1 MQINKLELKNIK
13 YFKSGSRETPCY
25 NADVFINGKKAI
37 HVYNDGNGGCDA
49 QLMIKPFTY
58 TELRDVYNYLND
70 QSPIDHEP
78 LEEWCH
84 DRLYEYLDQ
93 KKLKRDMKTKFICVD
108 KVKNELYAYAKKGHS
123 DLAFQNHMDK
133 NHPNDTCLNFL
144 VFEKAW
150 KLFDEV
156 TS

>member
-13 YFKSGSRETPCY
+13 YFESGSRETPCY

-70 QSPIDHEP
+70 QSEIDHEP

-108 KVKNELYAYAKKGHS
+108 KIKNELYAYNKKGHTNEF
-123 DLAFQNHMDK
+123 FQHHMKK
-133 NHPNDTCLNFL
+133 NHPQDVCLNFL
-144 VFEKAW
+144 AFDKAW
-150 KLFDEV
+150 KLYDGTV
-156 TS
+156 

>member
-13 YFKSGSRETPCY
+13 YFESGSRETPCY

-108 KVKNELYAYAKKGHS
+108 IDKNELYAYAKKGNT
-123 DLAFQNHMDK
+123 DTQFKAHMVK
-133 NHPNDTCLNFL
+133 NHPQDTCLNFL
-144 VFEKAW
+144 SFNDAW

>member
-13 YFKSGSRETPCY
+13 HFPSGSRETPCY

-58 TELRDVYNYLND
+58 VELRDVYNYLND
-70 QSPIDHEP
+70 QSEIDHEP

-84 DRLYEYLDQ
+84 DRLYEYLDF
-93 KKLKRDMKTKFICVD
+93 KKLKV
-108 KVKNELYAYAKKGHS
+108 E
-123 DLAFQNHMDK
+123 
-133 NHPNDTCLNFL
+133 
-144 VFEKAW
+144 E
-150 KLFDEV
+150 
-156 TS
+156 